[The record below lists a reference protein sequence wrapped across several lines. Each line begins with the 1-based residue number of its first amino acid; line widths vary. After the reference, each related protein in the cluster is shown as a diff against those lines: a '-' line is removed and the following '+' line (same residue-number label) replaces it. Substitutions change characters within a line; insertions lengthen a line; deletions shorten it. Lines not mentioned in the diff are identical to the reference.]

1 MKEIEILQCIMIVI
15 NFVTYM
21 RHHTLSSFPD
31 HYYDTTTYF
40 VSITQFRGNQ
50 TVPKSV
56 YNQCILV
63 ASVEV
68 GLMGPAGL
76 LLIHLSLI
84 ITMHVRLLQVFKA
97 ASPSVRIYV

>member
-21 RHHTLSSFPD
+21 SHHTLSSFPD

-50 TVPKSV
+50 TVPKSI
-56 YNQCILV
+56 YNQSILV

-68 GLMGPAGL
+68 GLRGPAGL

-84 ITMHVRLLQVFKA
+84 ITMHVRLLQVFKV